1 MIGPPIWILEIQMR
15 FALIATL
22 ASDLDVFDP
31 IPQTLSDLLDPNN
44 GLDSR
49 HFIDNI
55 RIYNSMFA
63 FTSMGVQIDES
74 GRGPY
79 ERRYLLKEFPELL
92 SCHDSVKVLEVGCGN
107 GSTVLPILRARES
120 VVVYACDCSEEI
132 LEKAKEIVVTA
143 KSITPKNRFVPFVL
157 DFNNNEFPEWLFC
170 TSCQS
175 SSTSANNASSD
186 NWHENEASVK
196 SSQKVTDYAHEN
208 ETSINSLFLE
218 GNRCC
223 VGGVDFVTLI
233 FTLSAVPFCKMPSI
247 IQKCSSVLKPGG
259 LILFR
264 DYGVYDMTMLRFAP
278 VQKVGFREY
287 FRSDGTL
294 SYFFSL
300 DITRDLFC
308 AAGLIELE
316 LEYCCVR
323 SVNRRN
329 GKEMRRVW
337 VHGKFQKPIV

>member
-1 MIGPPIWILEIQMR
+1 MEMTSSSEKEAEYHSSDFDWEELREEIEKIPSLSYHLSPHVSASTSDASPVEADSWRR
-15 FALIATL
+15 FHR
-22 ASDLDVFDP
+22 
-31 IPQTLSDLLDPNN
+31 
-44 GLDSR
+44 R
-49 HFIDNI
+49 HSTARF
-55 RIYNSMFA
+55 FK
-63 FTSMGVQIDES
+63 
-74 GRGPY
+74 

-92 SCHDSVKVLEVGCGN
+92 SGQDLVKVLEVGCGN

-120 VVVYACDCSEEI
+120 IVVYACDCSEEI

-143 KSITPKNRFVPFVL
+143 KCITSNNRFVPFVL

-175 SSTSANNASSD
+175 SYSGKNASSD
-186 NWHENEASVK
+186 YTHESEA
-196 SSQKVTDYAHEN
+196 
-208 ETSINSLFLE
+208 SINSLTLE

-223 VGGVDFVTLI
+223 VVGVDFVTLI
-233 FTLSAVPFCKMPSI
+233 FTLSAVPFSKMPYV
-247 IQKCSSVLKPGG
+247 IQKCTSVLKPGG

-287 FRSDGTL
+287 MRSDGTL

-300 DITRDLFC
+300 DVTRDLFC

-337 VHGKFQKPIV
+337 VHGKFQKPMV

>member
-1 MIGPPIWILEIQMR
+1 MEMTSSSEKEAEYHNSDFNWEELREEIEKLPSLSYHLSPHVSASTSDSSLVEADSWRR
-15 FALIATL
+15 FHR
-22 ASDLDVFDP
+22 
-31 IPQTLSDLLDPNN
+31 
-44 GLDSR
+44 R
-49 HFIDNI
+49 HSTARF
-55 RIYNSMFA
+55 FK
-63 FTSMGVQIDES
+63 
-74 GRGPY
+74 

-143 KSITPKNRFVPFVL
+143 KSITPKNRFVPFIL
-157 DFNNNEFPEWLFC
+157 DFNNNEFPGWLFC

-186 NWHENEASVK
+186 NRHANEACVK
-196 SSQKVTDYAHEN
+196 LSQKVTDYAHEN
-208 ETSINSLFLE
+208 ETPINSLFLE

-223 VGGVDFVTLI
+223 VGGVDFITLI
-233 FTLSAVPFCKMPSI
+233 FTLSAVPFCNMPSV

-287 FRSDGTL
+287 MRSDGTL

-300 DITRDLFC
+300 DVTRELFC

-337 VHGKFQKPIV
+337 VHGKFQKSIV